1 MGGGCWLN
9 ILGMVKETT
18 ENILIATFKI
28 QSALHSL
35 DKIEIKNDFK
45 QRKKMEL
52 NNLLETLRNI
62 ITMQEIDI
70 NYYFKDNDVE
80 QAQNYADIVK
90 EFDKLGDTIKIEI

>member
-1 MGGGCWLN
+1 
-9 ILGMVKETT
+9 MVKETT

-35 DKIEIKNDFK
+35 DRIEIKNEFK

-52 NNLLETLRNI
+52 NLLLNTLKNI
-62 ITMQEIDI
+62 LTMLEIDI
-70 NYYFKDNDVE
+70 NYYFEDNDLE
-80 QAQNYADIVK
+80 QAQNYADIVN

>member
-1 MGGGCWLN
+1 
-9 ILGMVKETT
+9 MVKETT

-35 DKIEIKNDFK
+35 DRIEIKNEFK

-52 NNLLETLRNI
+52 NNLLNTLKNI
-62 ITMQEIDI
+62 VTMLEIDI
-70 NYYFKDNDVE
+70 NYYFEDKDLE

-90 EFDKLGDTIKIEI
+90 EFDKLGDTIKIKI

>member
-1 MGGGCWLN
+1 
-9 ILGMVKETT
+9 MVKETT

-35 DKIEIKNDFK
+35 DRIEIKNEFK

-52 NNLLETLRNI
+52 NNLLNTLKNI
-62 ITMQEIDI
+62 VTMLEIDI
-70 NYYFKDNDVE
+70 NYYFEDKDLE

-90 EFDKLGDTIKIEI
+90 EFDKLGETIKIEI